1 MNKLL
6 LPEFHSLIAEY
17 DIIGL
22 QESKTDSLDTLN
34 IPGYKLFCKHRK
46 DIAKKKSGGII
57 LIYKECL
64 DKYVTFIE
72 SESKQVLWFKLSNSL
87 TKCGNILCGVTYIPP
102 ENSVYAVESP
112 YSEIEEEL
120 RHLIDANNCA
130 SVIIFSD
137 YNSRV
142 RNMSDF
148 VLPDSDIFQY
158 NGLNEMYEELRN
170 DLCYFEQNSRFV
182 SLQRQNP
189 DGGMNNYG
197 YRLIDFCCD
206 NSIYIMNGRTK
217 GNSSKQNTCKNVS
230 TVDYFRMSPCLF
242 KYVKMLNV
250 LDFCELFS
258 DVHCAVSMVLN
269 VAYDSS
275 SNNNRSYLEKTKLWD
290 EEKKD
295 LFVENLDGA
304 KLDNIL
310 SNIRDIENSQDIS
323 QSVVNGIAESLSEV
337 FNSSSKASFGSVK
350 YPKFQNSVKKP
361 PHWFMVNVKKQ
372 EMTFIRQ
379 IFYTSCDIQMLTN
392 IK

>member
-1 MNKLL
+1 MGGRAPDQKIRQQRDDFCRNKTLSFLTLNVCGLINKLL
-6 LPEFHSLIAEY
+6 LPEFHSLISEY
-17 DIIGL
+17 DLIGL

-57 LIYKECL
+57 LVYKECL

-87 TKCGNILCGVTYIPP
+87 TKCGNIICGVTYIPP

-112 YSEIEEEL
+112 YCEIEEEL

-130 SVIIFSD
+130 SVIMFGD

-142 RNMSDF
+142 RNMPDF

-189 DGGMNNYG
+189 DAGMNNYG

-217 GNSSKQNTCKNVS
+217 G
-230 TVDYFRMSPCLF
+230 
-242 KYVKMLNV
+242 
-250 LDFCELFS
+250 
-258 DVHCAVSMVLN
+258 
-269 VAYDSS
+269 
-275 SNNNRSYLEKTKLWD
+275 
-290 EEKKD
+290 
-295 LFVENLDGA
+295 
-304 KLDNIL
+304 
-310 SNIRDIENSQDIS
+310 
-323 QSVVNGIAESLSEV
+323 IARFL
-337 FNSSSKASFGSVK
+337 
-350 YPKFQNSVKKP
+350 
-361 PHWFMVNVKKQ
+361 
-372 EMTFIRQ
+372 
-379 IFYTSCDIQMLTN
+379 
-392 IK
+392 